1 MTAQRGGAPGAGDVL
16 ALPGGRQAAMLV
28 VVVASVSFS
37 GPLMA
42 ATAAPALAIAFWRNA
57 IGAAASAAG
66 LLRRPRL
73 ARDLLQP
80 ARRRPVAIAA
90 AAGVLLALHFGLWVP
105 SLTMTTV
112 ASATA
117 LVCTQVV
124 FAALIARAQ
133 GAVLPAAVWW
143 GSGLAIAGVAL
154 ITGVDVTLSARAAA
168 GDLLALG
175 GGAAAAGYLAIGAHA
190 RQALTTSAYTTV
202 CYATASAVLLLAC
215 LVGGE
220 PLAGYPADAWWRIVA
235 VTVTAQLLGHSLMNA
250 LVATTSPT
258 VLALVLLLEVPG
270 AALIALVGLGQHP
283 PLTAVPGLVL
293 LLAGLLAVTRS
304 RGRAAVEVT
313 ELAQ

>member
-1 MTAQRGGAPGAGDVL
+1 MSAERVDVL
-16 ALPGGRQAAMLV
+16 ALPSRRQTATLA

-42 ATAAPALAIAFWRNA
+42 ATVAPALAIAFWRNA
-57 IGAAASAAG
+57 IGAAVSAG
-66 LLRRPRL
+66 MLLR
-73 ARDLLQP
+73 DP
-80 ARRRPVAIAA
+80 ARLRALMAASQRRPLAVAG
-90 AAGVLLALHFGLWVP
+90 AAGVLLGLHFGLWVP

-124 FAALIARAQ
+124 FAAVIARAQ
-133 GAVLPAAVWW
+133 GAVLPSAVWW

-154 ITGVDVTLSARAAA
+154 ITGVDVSLSARAAV

-175 GGAAAAGYLAIGAHA
+175 GAAAAAGYLAIGARA
-190 RQALTTSAYTTV
+190 RQTLATSTYTTV
-202 CYATASAVLLLAC
+202 CYATAATVLLVAC
-215 LVGGE
+215 LVGRL
-220 PLAGYPADAWWRIVA
+220 PLGGYSAEAWWRIAA
-235 VTVTAQLLGHSLMNA
+235 VTLTAQLLGHSLMNV

-270 AALIALVGLGQHP
+270 AALIALVWLGQHP
-283 PLTAVPGLVL
+283 PLTAIPGLIL
-293 LLAGLLAVTRS
+293 LLAGLLGVTTS

>member
-1 MTAQRGGAPGAGDVL
+1 MATERGDVL
-16 ALPGGRQAAMLV
+16 ALPTGRPAALLV

-42 ATAAPALAIAFWRNA
+42 ATVAPALAIAFWRNA
-57 IGAAASAAG
+57 IGAAVSAAG
-66 LLRRPRL
+66 LLRHPRAVL
-73 ARDLLQP
+73 ALGAPGQ
-80 ARRRPVAIAA
+80 RRPVVIAGV
-90 AAGVLLALHFGLWVP
+90 AGVLLALHFGLWVP

-154 ITGVDVTLSARAAA
+154 ITGVDVSLSARAAA

-175 GGAAAAGYLAIGAHA
+175 GGGAAAAYLAIGARA
-190 RQALTTSAYTTV
+190 RQSLTTPAYTTV
-202 CYATASAVLLLAC
+202 CYSTAAAVLLIAC
-215 LVGGE
+215 LIGGQ
-220 PLAGYPADAWWRIVA
+220 PLAGFSVEAWWRILA
-235 VTVTAQLLGHSLMNA
+235 VTVTAQLLGHSLMNV

-258 VLALVLLLEVPG
+258 VLTLVLLLEVPG
-270 AALIALVGLGQHP
+270 AALIALVWLGQHP
-283 PLTAVPGLVL
+283 PLTAVPGLAL
-293 LLAGLLAVTRS
+293 LLGGLLAVTRS
-304 RGRAAVEVT
+304 RGRAATEVT

>member
-1 MTAQRGGAPGAGDVL
+1 MTGQRADVL
-16 ALPGGRQAAMLV
+16 ALPSRRQAATLA

-42 ATAAPALAIAFWRNA
+42 ATMAPALAIAFWRNT
-57 IGAAASAAG
+57 IGAAVSALG
-66 LLRRPRL
+66 LLRRPGALRAL
-73 ARDLLQP
+73 TAP
-80 ARRRPVAIAA
+80 AQRRPLAIAG
-90 AAGVLLALHFGLWVP
+90 AAGVLLGLHFGLWVP

-133 GAVLPAAVWW
+133 GAVLPSAVWW
-143 GSGLAIAGVAL
+143 GGGLAIAGVAL
-154 ITGVDVTLSARAAA
+154 ITGVDVTLSARAAI

-175 GGAAAAGYLAIGAHA
+175 GGAAAAGYLAIGARA
-190 RQALTTSAYTTV
+190 RQTLATSTYTTV
-202 CYATASAVLLLAC
+202 CYATAATVLLVSC
-215 LVGGE
+215 LIGSQ
-220 PLAGYPADAWWRIVA
+220 PLAGYSTGAWWRIVA

-283 PLTAVPGLVL
+283 PITAIPGLIL
-293 LLAGLLAVTRS
+293 LLAGLLGVTKS

>member
-1 MTAQRGGAPGAGDVL
+1 
-16 ALPGGRQAAMLV
+16 MLCV
-28 VVVASVSFS
+28 AVASVSFS

-42 ATAAPALAIAFWRNA
+42 ATVAPALAIAFWRNA
-57 IGAAASAAG
+57 IGAAVSG
-66 LLRRPRL
+66 LGVLRRPRQ
-73 ARDLLQP
+73 ARALG
-80 ARRRPVAIAA
+80 ARGQRRPLAIAA
-90 AAGVLLALHFGLWVP
+90 AAGVLLAVHFGLWVP
-105 SLTMTTV
+105 SLTMTSM

-143 GSGLAIAGVAL
+143 GSALAIAGVAL

-175 GGAAAAGYLAIGAHA
+175 GGAAAAAYLAIGAHA
-190 RQALTTSAYTTV
+190 RQSLTTSAYTTV
-202 CYATASAVLLLAC
+202 CYATAAAVLLAAC
-215 LVGGE
+215 LVGGQ
-220 PLAGYPADAWWRIVA
+220 PLSGYSAEAWWRIVA
-235 VTVTAQLLGHSLMNA
+235 VTVTAQLLGHSLMNV

-270 AALIALVGLGQHP
+270 AALIALVWLGQHP

-293 LLAGLLAVTRS
+293 LLAGLLVVTKS
-304 RGRAAVEVT
+304 RGPAAAEVT
-313 ELAQ
+313 ELTQ